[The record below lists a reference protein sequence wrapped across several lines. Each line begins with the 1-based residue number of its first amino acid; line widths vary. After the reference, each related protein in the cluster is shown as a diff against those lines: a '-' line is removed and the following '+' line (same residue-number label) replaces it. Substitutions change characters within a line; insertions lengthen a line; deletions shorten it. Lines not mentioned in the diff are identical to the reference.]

1 MTDARAVLVTLRP
14 QVFSE
19 GRPDRVSDPIVEPQW
34 AGIRALAA
42 IDVGNPGTGSEGGGA
57 VLADEDGEVIEG
69 YPEILEALR
78 GAAMSQGLILDGY
91 LTKQAVQDS
100 TGVFLKVDADTSVQ
114 SAIGHFFL
122 GSRRNRA
129 AEAAEMRAA
138 IRRAETF
145 GPDDVVTYVAFDL
158 LWLDGE
164 SLLDV
169 PLLER
174 RRLLDNVI
182 AESDLVRRGAFVRP
196 PIAGWIRSWKAQG
209 FVGLTF
215 RAANSRYAPGATSA
229 EWTTAPMPR

>member
-1 MTDARAVLVTLRP
+1 MTDVRAVLDSLRP
-14 QVFSE
+14 QAFGD
-19 GRPDRVSDPIVEPQW
+19 GRPDRVIDPIVEPQW

-42 IDVGNPGTGSEGGGA
+42 IDAGDPANLASGGVSLSG
-57 VLADEDGEVIEG
+57 EDGEAIDG
-69 YPEILEALR
+69 YPEVLDAL
-78 GAAMSQGLILDGY
+78 AAAALSPGIILDGF
-91 LTKQAVQDS
+91 LSKQAVQDS

-196 PIAGWIRSWKAQG
+196 PIAGWIRSWRAQG

-215 RAANSRYAPGATSA
+215 RAANSRYQPGATSPDWA
-229 EWTTAPMPR
+229 TAPMPR

>member
-1 MTDARAVLVTLRP
+1 MV
-14 QVFSE
+14 
-19 GRPDRVSDPIVEPQW
+19 DPIVEPQW

-42 IDVGNPGTGSEGGGA
+42 IDIGGPGEGRDTAGGV
-57 VLADEDGEVIEG
+57 VLTDEDGEAIEG

-78 GAAMSQGLILDGY
+78 DAALSEGLILDGY

-100 TGVFLKVDADTSVQ
+100 TGVFLKVDADTGVQ

-129 AEAAEMRAA
+129 AEAAETRAA

-164 SLLDV
+164 SLLDI

-174 RRLLDNVI
+174 RRLLDNVL
-182 AESDLVRRGAFVRP
+182 AESNLVRRGTFVRP

-215 RAANSRYAPGATSA
+215 RAANSRYKPGGTST
-229 EWTTAPMPR
+229 EWTAAPMPR

>member
-1 MTDARAVLVTLRP
+1 MTDARAVLPTLRP
-14 QVFSE
+14 QAFGD
-19 GRPDRVSDPIVEPQW
+19 GRPDRVIDPIVEPQW

-42 IDVGNPGTGSEGGGA
+42 VDVGDPGAGSDVGGA
-57 VLADEDGEVIEG
+57 ALADEDGEVIEG
-69 YPEILEALR
+69 YPEVLEALHH
-78 GAAMSQGLILDGY
+78 AALSGGLIVDGY

-100 TGVFLKVDADTSVQ
+100 TGVYLKVDADTSVQ
-114 SAIGHFFL
+114 GAIGHFFL

-174 RRLLDNVI
+174 RRLLDNVL
-182 AESDLVRRGAFVRP
+182 AESSLVRRGAFVRP

-215 RAANSRYAPGATSA
+215 RAANSRYEPGATST

>member
-1 MTDARAVLVTLRP
+1 MADARAVLTSLRP
-14 QVFSE
+14 QAFGDV
-19 GRPDRVSDPIVEPQW
+19 RPDRVADPIVEPQW

-42 IDVGNPGTGSEGGGA
+42 IDVHDPDEAGGSGA
-57 VLADEDGEVIEG
+57 TLANEDGETIDD
-69 YPEILEALR
+69 YPEVLEALAAATR
-78 GAAMSQGLILDGY
+78 GQGLVLDGF

-100 TGVFLKVDADTSVQ
+100 TGVYLKVGPDTSVQ

-129 AEAAEMRAA
+129 TDAADA
-138 IRRAETF
+138 RAELREAETLR
-145 GPDDVVTYVAFDL
+145 PDDVITYVAFDL

-174 RRLLDNVI
+174 RRLLDSVLE
-182 AESDLVRRGAFVRP
+182 ESNLVRRGTFVRP
-196 PIAGWIRSWKAQG
+196 PIGGWIRSWRAQG

-215 RAANSRYAPGATSA
+215 RAANSRYQPGATSK
-229 EWTTAPMPR
+229 EWTTVPMPR

>member
-1 MTDARAVLVTLRP
+1 MTDARAVLASLRP
-14 QVFSE
+14 QAFGD
-19 GRPDRVSDPIVEPQW
+19 GRPDRVIDPIVEPQW

-42 IDVGNPGTGSEGGGA
+42 IDAGDPAKLASGG
-57 VLADEDGEVIEG
+57 VSLAGEDGEAIEG
-69 YPEILEALR
+69 YPEVLDALAT
-78 GAAMSQGLILDGY
+78 AALTPGIVLDGF
-91 LTKQAVQDS
+91 LSKQAVQDS
-100 TGVFLKVDADTSVQ
+100 TGVYLKVDADTSVQ

-129 AEAAEMRAA
+129 AEAAEQRAA
-138 IRRAETF
+138 LRRAETF

-174 RRLLDNVI
+174 RRLLDTVL
-182 AESDLVRRGAFVRP
+182 AESELVRRGTFVRP
-196 PIAGWIRSWKAQG
+196 PIGGWIRSWRAQG

-215 RAANSRYAPGATSA
+215 RAANSRYEPGTASEEWATS
-229 EWTTAPMPR
+229 PMPR

>member
-1 MTDARAVLVTLRP
+1 MTGARTVLASLRP
-14 QVFSE
+14 QAFGD
-19 GRPDRVSDPIVEPQW
+19 GRPDRVIDPIVEPQW
-34 AGIRALAA
+34 AGIRTLAA
-42 IDVGNPGTGSEGGGA
+42 IDGEDPGAAAGGA
-57 VLADEDGEVIEG
+57 RLADEDGDAIEG
-69 YPEILEALR
+69 YPEVQKALLL
-78 GAAMSQGLILDGY
+78 AARSQGLVLDGF

-100 TGVFLKVDADTSVQ
+100 TGVYLKVDVDTSVQ
-114 SAIGHFFL
+114 SAIGHFFM

-129 AEAAEMRAA
+129 AEAAELRAA

-174 RRLLDNVI
+174 RRLLEDVL
-182 AESDLVRRGAFVRP
+182 AESGLVRRGTFVRP
-196 PIAGWIRSWKAQG
+196 PIGGWVRSWKAQG

-215 RAANSRYAPGATSA
+215 RAANSRYQPGTTSA
-229 EWTTAPMPR
+229 EWVTSPMPR

>member
-1 MTDARAVLVTLRP
+1 MTDVRAVLASLRP
-14 QVFSE
+14 QPFGD
-19 GRPDRVSDPIVEPQW
+19 GRPDRVIDPIVEPQW

-42 IDVGNPGTGSEGGGA
+42 VDAGAAAGDGA
-57 VLADEDGEVIEG
+57 VWLADEDGDAVEG
-69 YPEILEALR
+69 YPEVEAALLATTR
-78 GAAMSQGLILDGY
+78 SQGVVLDGF

-100 TGVFLKVDADTSVQ
+100 TGVFLKVDVDTSVQ

-129 AEAAEMRAA
+129 AEAAELRAA

-164 SLLDV
+164 SLLEV

-174 RRLLDNVI
+174 RRLLEDVVT
-182 AESDLVRRGAFVRP
+182 ESGLVRRGAYVRP
-196 PIAGWIRSWKAQG
+196 PIGGWIRSWKAQG

-215 RAANSRYAPGATSA
+215 RAANSRYSPGAASTDWATS
-229 EWTTAPMPR
+229 PMPR